1 MYHPNCCHRPPSN
14 NYRNYLSRVQRKEME
29 NLDTPTSLYEEFLA
43 SLRSSL
49 SYDSHDLSD
58 TSHDSREG
66 SPDQM
71 ALTWRL
77 DPLAQKYLSYLP
89 VQLEKPAE
97 W

>member
-14 NYRNYLSRVQRKEME
+14 NYQNSLSRVQRKEME

-49 SYDSHDLSD
+49 SHDLSE
-58 TSHDSREG
+58 TSHDSGER
-66 SPDQM
+66 SPDQT

>member
-1 MYHPNCCHRPPSN
+1 MRKTVIIILLQFIRCI
-14 NYRNYLSRVQRKEME
+14 YLFLYMQRKEMD

-49 SYDSHDLSD
+49 SHDLSG
-58 TSHDSREG
+58 TSRDCTEG
-66 SPDQM
+66 SPDQT

-77 DPLAQKYLSYLP
+77 DPLAQRYLSYLP
-89 VQLEKPAE
+89 VQLEKPAAE